1 MAGAGR
7 RDYLLGIG
15 LVLLA
20 TCGWS
25 LAGLFVRVLPGLNGW
40 QINTWRGLS
49 VSLALLVY
57 LLIVYRSAVL
67 GRFREIPAGAML
79 ACAGFFS
86 VGSTLYVTSLTL
98 TSTANVSSI
107 GATAPI
113 FTAMMSRWATGEKP
127 GGAAWAAA
135 FLALAGVTVIVH
147 EGLMTGGWPGN
158 LVAVAT
164 ALCFAGQTVTLRR
177 YSSFD
182 MVPAICVGGI
192 ATFCIAGLLGGGFDT
207 PLWAIMIL
215 ALMGPVQLAIPLI
228 LFARGARYVPAVT
241 LSLVAL
247 MDVVLNP
254 FWAWLGVGEV
264 PELAAFLGGVMTVS
278 AVVLSIA
285 AGRRIAARREAAALE
300 GRTAP

>member
-1 MAGAGR
+1 MRDDGQR
-7 RDYLLGIG
+7 RDYLIGIG

-25 LAGLFVRVLPGLNGW
+25 LAGLFVRVLPGLDGW

-49 VSLALLVY
+49 VGISLLVY
-57 LLIVYRSAVL
+57 LLFVY
-67 GRFREIPAGAML
+67 GRHTLAKFRDIPALAMA

-113 FTAMMSRWATGEKP
+113 FTAVMSRFATGERP
-127 GGAAWAAA
+127 GGGAWVAA
-135 FLALAGVTVIVH
+135 FLALAGVVVIVH
-147 EGLMTGGWPGN
+147 DGLQTGGLLGN
-158 LVAVAT
+158 LVAVGT

-177 YSSFD
+177 WASID
-182 MVPAICVGGI
+182 MVPAVCVGGF
-192 ATFCIAGLLGGGFDT
+192 ATFLIAGLLAGGISA
-207 PLWAIMIL
+207 PLWAIGIL
-215 ALMGPVQLAIPLI
+215 AVMGPVQLAIPLI

-254 FWAWLGVGEV
+254 LWTWIGVGEE
-264 PELAAFLGGVMTVS
+264 PEKAAFAGGAMIVT
-278 AVVLSIA
+278 AVLLSIA
-285 AGRRIAARREAAALE
+285 AGRRIAARREAALARVRE
-300 GRTAP
+300 G

>member
-1 MAGAGR
+1 MR
-7 RDYLLGIG
+7 RDYLIGIG

-20 TCGWS
+20 TSGWS

-49 VSLALLVY
+49 VAIALLLY
-57 LLIVYRSAVL
+57 LLVVYRRATL
-67 GRFREIPAGAML
+67 AKFREIPAGAMV
-79 ACAGFFS
+79 ACAAFFS

-113 FTAMMSRWATGEKP
+113 FTAVMSRAVTGEAP
-127 GGAAWAAA
+127 GSSAWVAA
-135 FLALAGVTVIVH
+135 FLALAGVVVIVH
-147 EGLMTGGWPGN
+147 DGLQTGGWVGN
-158 LVAVAT
+158 LVSVGT

-177 YSSFD
+177 YSSLD
-182 MVPAICVGGI
+182 MVPAVCAGGF
-192 ATFCIAGLLGGGFDT
+192 ATFLIAGILGGGFDA
-207 PLWAIMIL
+207 PLWAIGIL
-215 ALMGPVQLAIPLI
+215 ALMGPVQLAVPLI

-264 PELAAFLGGVMTVS
+264 PERAAFLGGAMIVS
-278 AVVLSIA
+278 AVLLSIF
-285 AGRRIAARREAAALE
+285 AGRRIALRRASQRLE
-300 GRTAP
+300 SASNLERF